1 MNCLPWFAAPIAASL
16 VSAIA
21 FASYMRNYYCFV
33 VVCVFLSFLFS
44 SHKPVLELGWGWWEY
59 CEAEHFALKRNRE
72 TTGYSDV

>member
-1 MNCLPWFAAPIAASL
+1 VNCLPWFAAPIAASL

-44 SHKPVLELGWGWWEY
+44 SHKPVLELGWGWWED